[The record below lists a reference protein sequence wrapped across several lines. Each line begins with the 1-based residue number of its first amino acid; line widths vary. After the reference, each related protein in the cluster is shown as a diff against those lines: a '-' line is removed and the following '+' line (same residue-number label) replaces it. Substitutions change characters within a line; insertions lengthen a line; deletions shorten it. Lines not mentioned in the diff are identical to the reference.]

1 LHQAEVTGGWRIRRV
16 GALLENKTINA
27 YKFLKAM
34 ETSLSR
40 FCKEL
45 NENDWDDIIW
55 INVRKKIPFIINNCE

>member
-27 YKFLKAM
+27 YKFLMAM